1 MHKQSITKKTIRTIM
16 TSCISLGLTAL
27 IIGLAIYT
35 TTLFDQYVGHAYGI
49 ATHAEMNAKL
59 NEASELL
66 SKEVLR
72 IYRSLTPKE
81 RAQTGTEAYR
91 TYFSAID
98 SNPQTRQAWDTLI
111 HILSTFMIDVDDVYI
126 AMYDQETSALV
137 YIADNIDEWS
147 LYPGEWET
155 VSRAEIEH
163 FLNWDGSGMLYT
175 IDKTQKYGWL
185 ATAGFPRRDAEGA
198 IVDFIMVDISVD
210 NIISHMASFSLKV
223 SLGFLIITLLITW
236 LTSHRIKKGVAEP
249 IEAISDAAM
258 KYVQGKKDG
267 TEQNCFSSLNIHTG
281 NELETLS
288 NTMADMEKSLYAHEE
303 HIRLITAE
311 KERINTELNLANRI
325 QSAMLPH
332 VFPPF
337 PDRNE
342 FDLYAVMRPARE
354 VGGDFYDF
362 FLIDDD
368 HLALVIADV
377 SGKGIPGALFM
388 MVSKIILQSCAML
401 GKTVGETLT
410 KTNEA
415 LSSNNQAEMFVTVW
429 LGVLEISTGKMTCA
443 NAGHE
448 YPAIYHAD
456 TGSFTML
463 QDKHGL
469 VIGAMPDV
477 VYHEYEILLQKNDI
491 LFVYTDGVPE
501 ATNADQEMFGTER
514 MINTLNQ
521 SASGSPQEILEHIEQ
536 AVDGFVGS
544 AEQFDDMTMLCIKY
558 TK

>member
-1 MHKQSITKKTIRTIM
+1 
-16 TSCISLGLTAL
+16 
-27 IIGLAIYT
+27 
-35 TTLFDQYVGHAYGI
+35 
-49 ATHAEMNAKL
+49 
-59 NEASELL
+59 
-66 SKEVLR
+66 
-72 IYRSLTPKE
+72 
-81 RAQTGTEAYR
+81 
-91 TYFSAID
+91 
-98 SNPQTRQAWDTLI
+98 
-111 HILSTFMIDVDDVYI
+111 
-126 AMYDQETSALV
+126 
-137 YIADNIDEWS
+137 
-147 LYPGEWET
+147 
-155 VSRAEIEH
+155 
-163 FLNWDGSGMLYT
+163 
-175 IDKTQKYGWL
+175 
-185 ATAGFPRRDAEGA
+185 
-198 IVDFIMVDISVD
+198 
-210 NIISHMASFSLKV
+210 
-223 SLGFLIITLLITW
+223 
-236 LTSHRIKKGVAEP
+236 
-249 IEAISDAAM
+249 
-258 KYVQGKKDG
+258 
-267 TEQNCFSSLNIHTG
+267 
-281 NELETLS
+281 
-288 NTMADMEKSLYAHEE
+288 
-303 HIRLITAE
+303 
-311 KERINTELNLANRI
+311 
-325 QSAMLPH
+325 
-332 VFPPF
+332 
-337 PDRNE
+337 
-342 FDLYAVMRPARE
+342 
-354 VGGDFYDF
+354 
-362 FLIDDD
+362 
-368 HLALVIADV
+368 
-377 SGKGIPGALFM
+377 M

-477 VYHEYEILLQKNDI
+477 VYHEYEILLQKNDM